1 MKIKVIRNKE
11 NAFGCS
17 SRNGWRSFT
26 NCQDFLKPSLS
37 WPEDLSQAPRYYSP
51 ALLAM
56 LLLAQPRRFQSTVT
70 TAVLAFGAFLYR
82 WGSNSEDYV
91 PACLSYDTSKVIKVK
106 SFQITCGFYGPHAV
120 YIDESHQP
128 TAVLGNF
135 RPVPRA

>member
-1 MKIKVIRNKE
+1 
-11 NAFGCS
+11 
-17 SRNGWRSFT
+17 
-26 NCQDFLKPSLS
+26 
-37 WPEDLSQAPRYYSP
+37 
-51 ALLAM
+51 M
-56 LLLAQPRRFQSTVT
+56 LLLARPRRFQSTVT